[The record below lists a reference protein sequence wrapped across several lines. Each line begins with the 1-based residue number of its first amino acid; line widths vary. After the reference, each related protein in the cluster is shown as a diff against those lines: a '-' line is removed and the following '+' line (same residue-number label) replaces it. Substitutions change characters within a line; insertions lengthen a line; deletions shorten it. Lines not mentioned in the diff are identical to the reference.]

1 MRVVCNTSYRQQA
14 TSEESFTLAQTD
26 RQLARI
32 FGTKEQIL
40 ISSVGVGGGR
50 RGAIARIEY
59 FPFEAYVISVGKI

>member
-50 RGAIARIEY
+50 GAIARIEY